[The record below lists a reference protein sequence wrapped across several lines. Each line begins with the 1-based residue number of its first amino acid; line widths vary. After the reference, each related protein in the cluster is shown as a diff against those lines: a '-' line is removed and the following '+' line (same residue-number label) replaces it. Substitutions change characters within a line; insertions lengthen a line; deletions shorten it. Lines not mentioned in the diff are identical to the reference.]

1 MSQADPMI
9 RDWGLRLD
17 GVELPKR
24 TMDALVL
31 DWLVNQGHC
40 DAAQTFAR
48 ECGTSADAV
57 DANGITERVAIR
69 QAVESGNIHTAIDAA
84 QRLDSTIFSANPRL
98 LFRLHRQQ
106 LIELIRSG
114 DVASS
119 LAYAHAHL
127 APQVE
132 AEAELIGEL
141 EETMMLLASA
151 DLATSPSA
159 HLLLPEQRRDV
170 AVALNAAVLRAQAH
184 EEEPALLVLLR
195 ALQWA
200 QAELRGRMDVP
211 YPVISDLVTAVP
223 TLPSSPGAPLPSAAA
238 LSG

>member
-84 QRLDSTIFSANPRL
+84 QRLDSTVRLRMTILPGIAPSPASRSPTSFELRLVSAGRQIFSANPRL

-141 EETMMLLASA
+141 EETMS
-151 DLATSPSA
+151 
-159 HLLLPEQRRDV
+159 EC
-170 AVALNAAVLRAQAH
+170 
-184 EEEPALLVLLR
+184 
-195 ALQWA
+195 
-200 QAELRGRMDVP
+200 
-211 YPVISDLVTAVP
+211 
-223 TLPSSPGAPLPSAAA
+223 SPGDGA
-238 LSG
+238 